1 MTTRRRVREVVL
13 QILFE
18 EDINP
23 VRPEKAASD
32 FLATRLLK
40 NKPLIAFGEG
50 LLAGVRKNRK
60 SIDDSIETHAAN
72 WSIKRMTVVDR
83 NILRLATHELLFAKT
98 PAPVAINEAIE
109 LAKRYGQKNSSQFVN
124 GILDRLNRDSQLP
137 PPVSTSPTDSA
148 VDGNL
153 AEAVTTPTD
162 KNP

>member
-23 VRPEKAASD
+23 VRPEKVASE
-32 FLATRLLK
+32 FLSRRLLK

-50 LLAGVRKNRK
+50 LLAGVRKNCK
-60 SIDDSIETHAAN
+60 SIDEVIENHAAN

-83 NILRLATHELLFAKT
+83 NILRLAAHELLYAKT

-124 GILDRLNRDSQLP
+124 GILDRLNRESQQ
-137 PPVSTSPTDSA
+137 VAQVAQVASVANEQVGD
-148 VDGNL
+148 DGL
-153 AEAVTTPTD
+153 VEEI
-162 KNP
+162 